1 MHRLQV
7 GRLLLKPQTNIW
19 GSTEQWRYVQ
29 GDTSDH
35 KNVEQCGIGRN
46 CGPFRHPKRSS
57 KGIRGN
63 CVTCGRSTAAVHL
76 YVAQH
81 LLGPLALEWQCDGS
95 LASIRVHYSQHCP
108 LLPWLDPAQRVH
120 QLNRLRVVQQRVPD
134 GRQRKLQQPATQIY
148 LLNFLEV
155 EWPFTDYKSFY

>member
-46 CGPFRHPKRSS
+46 CGHSDTQNVRQRELEA
-57 KGIRGN
+57 
-63 CVTCGRSTAAVHL
+63 TASL
-76 YVAQH
+76 VAG
-81 LLGPLALEWQCDGS
+81 LLPLCILTFPNIFWQCDGS
-95 LASIRVHYSQHCP
+95 VASIRVHYSQHCP
-108 LLPWLDPAQRVH
+108 LLPWLDPVARVH

-148 LLNFLEV
+148 LLNLV
-155 EWPFTDYKSFY
+155 EWPCTVYKSFY